1 VQQNYKMLF
10 LTTKK
15 EQIMSAASLFKVLG
29 LNDVH
34 YNSHYS
40 NEKSI
45 TFIGSI
51 SKKAYKCKNCHSK
64 NIHFRGI
71 KTRQFKMVPWGR
83 MKCFLMLTM
92 HKIYCLDCHKSC
104 WPKLEFFSGKQRM
117 TMSYIQYVLDLL
129 LFGTILSVSHFLET
143 GWDLVKDIHKNYLK
157 KKYKKIPYKNLKYLS
172 IDEFSIKKGHTY
184 MTIFIDIETGRIIY
198 ATEGRTKEDLLSFL
212 QKLASKAI
220 NLKAIS
226 MDMSVSYFSAIS
238 KALPKVDI
246 VFDHFHVSAV
256 INKALDE
263 IRKSEQKNN
272 KNIIKGKRFL
282 LLRNYSDLDPEERL
296 NLDTLFN
303 INEKLFK
310 AHAFKEQ
317 FRMFWEQSNEQEAA
331 RFFLIWYAEV
341 YKSGIKPLIKAANTL
356 LRYGNGLINYF
367 KHRISNGK
375 IEGINNKIKTM
386 KRQAYGFRDM
396 KYFKL
401 RLYHLHEQKHQL
413 AG

>member
-1 VQQNYKMLF
+1 
-10 LTTKK
+10 
-15 EQIMSAASLFKVLG
+15 MSAASLFKVLG
-29 LNDVH
+29 LSEVL

-51 SKKAYKCKNCHSK
+51 SKKAYKCKHCHSK
-64 NIHFRGI
+64 NIHFRGK

-92 HKIYCLDCHKSC
+92 HKMYCLDCHKSC
-104 WPKLEFFSGKQRM
+104 WPKLDFFSGKQRM
-117 TMSYIQYVLDLL
+117 SVSYIQYVLDLL
-129 LFGTILSVSHFLET
+129 LLGTILSVALFLET
-143 GWDLVKDIHKNYLK
+143 SWDLIKDIHKTYLK
-157 KKYKKIPYKNLKYLS
+157 KKYKTIPYKDLKYLS
-172 IDEFSIKKGHTY
+172 IDEFSIKKGHKY
-184 MTIFIDIETGRIIY
+184 MTIFIDIETGRIIF
-198 ATEGRTKEDLLSFL
+198 ATEGRTQEDLVNFL
-212 QKLASKAI
+212 QKLATKAI
-220 NLKAIS
+220 NLKAIA
-226 MDMSVSYFSAIS
+226 MDMSVPYYSSIT
-238 KALPKVDI
+238 KMLPKVDI

-282 LLRNYSDLDPEERL
+282 LLRNYSNLDSDQRRDLDA
-296 NLDTLFN
+296 LFK

-310 AHAFKEQ
+310 AHALKEQ
-317 FRMFWEQSNEQEAA
+317 FRMFWEQPTEQEAA

-341 YKSGIKPLIKAANTL
+341 YKSRIMPLVKAANTL
-356 LRYGNGLINYF
+356 LRYGKGLINYF
-367 KHRISNGK
+367 KYRISNGK